1 MVFTSKNPW
10 ETGFYQQKSMG
21 NGFLP
26 AKIHGKL
33 IFTSKNPWETCF
45 YQQKSI
51 GNWFLPA
58 KKHGKRL
65 GNEMMI

>member
-1 MVFTSKNPW
+1 L
-10 ETGFYQQKSMG
+10 G
-21 NGFLP
+21 
-26 AKIHGKL
+26 KIDG
-33 IFTSKNPWETCF
+33 F